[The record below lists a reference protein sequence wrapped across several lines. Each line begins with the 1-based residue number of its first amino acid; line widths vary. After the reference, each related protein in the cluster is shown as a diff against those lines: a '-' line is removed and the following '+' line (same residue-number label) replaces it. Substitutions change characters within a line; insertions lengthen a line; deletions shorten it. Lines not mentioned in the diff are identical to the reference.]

1 MPDST
6 SRRSKLIGLRFATV
20 ERRIPLSCYENWS
33 SSMKM
38 RPVLNL
44 FGIRGLR
51 GMKFT
56 SPLPEFD
63 WSGPDDLWP
72 PEPVV
77 LPEPEEPKTT
87 TPETVVTR
95 QWGLR
100 LPSGE
105 VVWNEWQ
112 GISFGTPLD
121 RLRMVATLQKTMMD
135 IGFKEG
141 EQVDDIVSRYSWA
154 TRDQIAEIV
163 YRDTGIHPLT
173 ATEASETRD
182 VSPVATHADSA

>member
-1 MPDST
+1 
-6 SRRSKLIGLRFATV
+6 
-20 ERRIPLSCYENWS
+20 
-33 SSMKM
+33 
-38 RPVLNL
+38 
-44 FGIRGLR
+44 
-51 GMKFT
+51 MKFT

-163 YRDTGIHPLT
+163 YRDTGTHPLT
-173 ATEASETRD
+173 ATEVSETRD
-182 VSPVATHADSA
+182 VSPVATHADST